1 MVLANTKTTNQS
13 KDQHM
18 EKTKLDF
25 IKDLD
30 CMENKVRFDK
40 KKLDYMA
47 L

>member
-25 IKDLD
+25 IKKIGLHGTL
-30 CMENKVRFDK
+30 KQ
-40 KKLDYMA
+40 LT
-47 L
+47 